1 MEGILLVILFP
12 PFAVNEWKMFQADAR
27 GLARLKKKK
36 FHFRRQV
43 ATHIFFLRQDARERS
58 EKKKFFYDFLKGTDW
73 FTHCIKIY
81 IYDDRNGERV
91 LVSVISPPAKESI
104 QKRLNARYK
113 SYSFCDV
120 SFIITEI
127 ILRSSWAT
135 VATEFYLY
143 IYIFFS
149 ILASSNYIVNIVVY
163 FGTLR
168 RVQRWTGWP
177 GFRRPR
183 QTGRIY
189 RRAFRPAKPPPQM
202 TCLPRVIYIYIVLF
216 FSLLV
221 KQ

>member
-1 MEGILLVILFP
+1 MEDVSSGR
-12 PFAVNEWKMFQADAR
+12 AR
-27 GLARLKKKK
+27 ACPSKKKK
-36 FHFRRQV
+36 NFISAGRSRPTFS
-43 ATHIFFLRQDARERS
+43 FSARTRAS
-58 EKKKFFYDFLKGTDW
+58 AAKKKKIFYDFLKGTDW